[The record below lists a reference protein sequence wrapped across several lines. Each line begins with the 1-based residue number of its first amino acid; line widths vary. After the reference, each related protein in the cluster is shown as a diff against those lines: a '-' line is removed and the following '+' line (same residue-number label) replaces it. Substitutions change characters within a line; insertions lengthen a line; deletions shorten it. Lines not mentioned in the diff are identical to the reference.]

1 MVLNEQLSNMYQ
13 PDFNELIAHLKSD
26 GLVDKVQPPFLLG
39 LNREKEGKVSI
50 GDETWYTQAD
60 LKVRFS
66 ERKYTNGDGQNLKT
80 EHNSVRMI
88 W

>member
-13 PDFNELIAHLKSD
+13 PYFNELIAHLKSD

-60 LKVRFS
+60 LKV
-66 ERKYTNGDGQNLKT
+66 
-80 EHNSVRMI
+80 MI
-88 W
+88 FGKEVHEWGRTMFRSLCT